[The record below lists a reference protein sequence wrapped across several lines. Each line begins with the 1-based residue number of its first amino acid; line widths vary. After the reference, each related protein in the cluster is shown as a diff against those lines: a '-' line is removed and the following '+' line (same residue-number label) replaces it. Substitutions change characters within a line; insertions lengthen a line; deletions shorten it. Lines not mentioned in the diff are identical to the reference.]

1 MSATLILVLIGVGVI
16 AGLILWLSLRSKRV
30 NKKIETAKDVVAVSK
45 SKDEIRKEAIKT
57 LEDHI
62 LELEVFVET
71 NNEVIVA
78 LRATNRKE
86 KDANEKAKRKAT
98 ISSLLSAKNKSN
110 AEAKR
115 EKVKLEKLK
124 AEDEKITTD
133 D

>member
-16 AGLILWLSLRSKRV
+16 AALILWLTLRSKRV

-45 SKDEIRKEAIKT
+45 SKDEIRKEAIKK

-98 ISSLLSAKNKSN
+98 ISALLSEKNKAN
-110 AEAKR
+110 AKANR

-124 AEDEKITTD
+124 EENEKITTD